1 MTDMMRERV
10 SAAEFLLRPET
21 TQPQQL
27 IDGEIIDMASPIPSH
42 QKIVYM
48 TAHVLEPLVAERG
61 GQFFV
66 APLDVE
72 FDAYNVPQPDVM
84 VVLPGGKCT
93 IGDTRL
99 IGAPD
104 LIVEVLS
111 PGTTQVDRRDKFR
124 LYERHGV
131 REYWMIEPSER
142 YLEAWALQDAR
153 FVLVDVVGKD
163 EAYHSPLLGE
173 IALNALFGR

>member
-1 MTDMMRERV
+1 MK
-10 SAAEFLLRPET
+10 L
-21 TQPQQL
+21 
-27 IDGEIIDMASPIPSH
+27 
-42 QKIVYM
+42 
-48 TAHVLEPLVAERG
+48 G

-72 FDAYNVPQPDVM
+72 FDPHNVPQPDVM

-111 PGTTQVDRRDKFR
+111 PDTNQVDRREKFR

-131 REYWMIEPSER
+131 REYWLIEPGEMR
-142 YLEAWALQDAR
+142 LEAWALQERR

-163 EAYHSPLLGE
+163 ETYISPLLGE
-173 IALNALFGR
+173 IALNILFGV